1 MSDDERTQDDEQAD
15 AEAQRRFADL
25 FDLRRII
32 GALFVVYGL
41 VLLVLGIGASDADI
55 EQAAGVNVNLWMGLA
70 LLVVGAIFIAWALAR
85 PVGAELVADQ
95 QQDDSD

>member
-1 MSDDERTQDDEQAD
+1 MTEDERTRDSEEVD

-32 GALFVVYGL
+32 GGLFVVYGL
-41 VLLVLGIGASDADI
+41 VLFVLGIGASDEDI
-55 EQAAGVNVNLWMGLA
+55 DQAAGVNVNLWMGIA
-70 LLVVGAIFIAWALAR
+70 LLLVGAIFIAWALAR